1 MKSMDQYL
9 QESAPQRGKIILV
22 DAVNTFVI
30 KGSGIFKQMHE
41 LLEKYSIKK
50 IILTNANDKQ
60 MENFGLNDLP
70 YEVFTLKHNPEKTN
84 PKYFKI
90 MLNHFNL
97 NPEEVIYFEH
107 NRDAVKS
114 AQSIGIISF
123 HYNKDK
129 KDLVSLK
136 KFLDKNL

>member
-1 MKSMDQYL
+1 M
-9 QESAPQRGKIILV
+9 KIILV

-30 KGSGIFKQMHE
+30 KGSGIFKQMYE
-41 LLEKYSIKK
+41 LLEKYPIKK
-50 IILTNANDKQ
+50 IILTNANDEQ

-84 PKYFKI
+84 PQYFKI

-97 NPEEVIYFEH
+97 TSKDVIYFEH
-107 NRDAVKS
+107 NRYAIKS
-114 AQSIGIISF
+114 AQSIGIASF
-123 HYNKDK
+123 YYDKDK

-136 KFLDKNL
+136 RFIDKNLQI

>member
-1 MKSMDQYL
+1 M
-9 QESAPQRGKIILV
+9 KIILV

-30 KGSGIFKQMHE
+30 KSSGIFKQMYE

-50 IILTNANDKQ
+50 IILTNANDEQ
-60 MENFGLNDLP
+60 MENFGLNDMP

-97 NPEEVIYFEH
+97 TSKDVIYFEH
-107 NRDAVKS
+107 NEDAVKS
-114 AQSIGIISF
+114 AQSIGITSL
-123 HYNKDK
+123 HYDKDK

-136 KFLDKNL
+136 EFLDENL